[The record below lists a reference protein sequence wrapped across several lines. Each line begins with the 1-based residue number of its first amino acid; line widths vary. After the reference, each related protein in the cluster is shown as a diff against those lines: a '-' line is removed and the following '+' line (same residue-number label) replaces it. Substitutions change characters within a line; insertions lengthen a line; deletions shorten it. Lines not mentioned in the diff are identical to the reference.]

1 MGPLNVHVD
10 FRKWGDRL
18 HWQTSGLLL
27 GEDEFG
33 TWLGGAAGTVAY
45 SGPRGTG
52 VFESAFVQLFPRD
65 EWWVAIW
72 NATGGVE
79 VYVDVTTP
87 PRWVSDDHV
96 TMVDLDLDVV
106 RFRDGRVLLDDE
118 DEFAQHQIEF
128 GYPEDVVAHALTTAE
143 YLMDA
148 VRERREPFGAASVS
162 WFRKLD
168 ELGARLP

>member
-1 MGPLNVHVD
+1 AVQRSRAQQVVDRGPTGYCSAQVRGGVDLLPGGRLRPRPFLATVGSAMGPLNVHVD
-10 FRKWGDRL
+10 CRKWGDRL

-72 NATGGVE
+72 NA
-79 VYVDVTTP
+79 
-87 PRWVSDDHV
+87 
-96 TMVDLDLDVV
+96 
-106 RFRDGRVLLDDE
+106 
-118 DEFAQHQIEF
+118 
-128 GYPEDVVAHALTTAE
+128 
-143 YLMDA
+143 
-148 VRERREPFGAASVS
+148 
-162 WFRKLD
+162 
-168 ELGARLP
+168 